1 MPVVGYEAKYPWW
14 GLERNACGETGCQYE
29 GAIMSTISFHKMHGS
44 GNDFILMD
52 NREIG
57 LTPDVMPLW
66 AKALCRRAFSVGA
79 DGFIVLEPG
88 NGDIQVR
95 WHFFNADGSRAE
107 MCGNGSRCAAA
118 LAHRLGLAPA
128 NLILGT
134 DAGPIQAQVFPE
146 TNEVDVQLTP
156 LRDLRLGLELKLE
169 DEHFTVHGANTGVPH
184 AVVFVP
190 QVAAV
195 DVHRL
200 GRALRVHPAF
210 APSGTNANFAQIVDR
225 GHILLRTYERGVE
238 AETYA
243 CGTGAAAT
251 AAVAH
256 ALGLTDAHVELT
268 TSGGERLG
276 VTVEGTTL
284 RLRGQA
290 VYVFRGELPGSP
302 LTDN

>member
-1 MPVVGYEAKYPWW
+1 M
-14 GLERNACGETGCQYE
+14 
-29 GAIMSTISFHKMHGS
+29 AIIPFHKMHGS

-57 LTPDVMPLW
+57 LAPDVMPLW

-88 NGDIQVR
+88 DGDIHVR

-118 LAHRLGLAPA
+118 LAYRLGLAPA
-128 NLILGT
+128 SLILGT
-134 DAGPIQAQVFPE
+134 DAGPIQAQVFPA

-156 LRDLRLGLELKLE
+156 LRDLRLGLELALE
-169 DEHFTVHGANTGVPH
+169 DERLTVHCANTGVPH
-184 AVVFVP
+184 AVVLVP
-190 QVAAV
+190 DVAAV
-195 DVHRL
+195 DVQRF
-200 GRALRVHPAF
+200 GRAVRVHPAF
-210 APSGTNANFAQIVDR
+210 APAGTNANFAQIVDR

-251 AAVAH
+251 AAVGH
-256 ALGLTDAHVELT
+256 ALGLTDAKVRIT
-268 TSGGERLG
+268 TSGGEQLG
-276 VTVEGTTL
+276 VTVAGSTL

-290 VYVFRGELPGSP
+290 VYVFRGELAEPPATYLRTS
-302 LTDN
+302 